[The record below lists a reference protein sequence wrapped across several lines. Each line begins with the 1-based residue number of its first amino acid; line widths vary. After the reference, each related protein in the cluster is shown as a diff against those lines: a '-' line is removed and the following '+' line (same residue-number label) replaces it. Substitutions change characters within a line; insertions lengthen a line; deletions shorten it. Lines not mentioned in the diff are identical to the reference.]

1 MPHLIRG
8 LIAKKCVAVPP
19 FAELICSC
27 LHDQTFCKNKD
38 KDLQKD
44 LDTEK
49 PSGSPPEQSHDEE
62 DSEYKSEEDNSKNE
76 KELKEDGESKTKVDE
91 AKPKN
96 RTGKNSK
103 AREGSDSEN
112 VTSKSKT
119 KEDKEVENNLKKVEL
134 EDKPKMERILFEKT
148 SIQNS
153 FISKWKQLR
162 DNARMAE
169 ENSRKEKKCRS
180 IRDFSVID
188 AAILE
193 EVLSE
198 VDNLEES
205 TEDSTMVTFVYFY
218 LVLTTLIFY
227 YESLARDNLVLIVQ
241 LNLSVRVI
249 GNRAELSVSFQQ
261 ILLNVSFNKLLFSPY
276 ARR

>member
-27 LHDQTFCKNKD
+27 LHDQTFCKNND
-38 KDLQKD
+38 KDLKKD
-44 LDTEK
+44 RDSEK
-49 PSGSPPEQSHDEE
+49 PSERPLEQPHDEE
-62 DSEYKSEEDNSKNE
+62 DSESKLEEDNSKTEN
-76 KELKEDGESKTKVDE
+76 ELKEDGESKIKVDD
-91 AKPKN
+91 AKPKK
-96 RTGKNSK
+96 RTGKKSK
-103 AREGSDSEN
+103 AKEGSGSEN
-112 VTSKSKT
+112 VTSTSKT
-119 KEDKEVENNLKKVEL
+119 KEDKEAENNLKKVEL
-134 EDKPKMERILFEKT
+134 EDKPKVERILFEKT

-169 ENSRKEKKCRS
+169 ENSRKEKKSKS

-205 TEDSTMVTFVYFY
+205 TEDSTMVTFVYF
-218 LVLTTLIFY
+218 LLHFENVLIFY
-227 YESLARDNLVLIVQ
+227 YESLARVDY
-241 LNLSVRVI
+241 S
-249 GNRAELSVSFQQ
+249 SDCT
-261 ILLNVSFNKLLFSPY
+261 
-276 ARR
+276 